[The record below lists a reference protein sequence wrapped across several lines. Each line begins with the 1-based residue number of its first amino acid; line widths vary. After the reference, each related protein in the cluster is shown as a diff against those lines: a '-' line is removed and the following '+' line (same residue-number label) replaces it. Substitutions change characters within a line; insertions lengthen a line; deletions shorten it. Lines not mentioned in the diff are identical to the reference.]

1 MRLIRVFPRRTKAT
15 PTDQLAYIGEPDLFA
30 EADAVHI
37 SVTFSWDIPEA
48 ERLERQ
54 WRKVAPTTIGGPAI
68 GDPGGLFESGLYLK
82 PGYVFTSR
90 GCPGRC
96 WYCDVWRRE
105 GPVRELPIRGG
116 WNVLDSN
123 LLACSEAHI
132 RAVFAMLA
140 RQKRRP
146 RFTGGLDA
154 ERMKPW
160 IAEELRALKTAGL
173 FLAYDKPEDYEP
185 VAQAAR
191 MLWKA
196 GFTQSAHTCRCY
208 VLIGYRGDTFGA
220 AEKRLRQVLAL
231 GLFPMAMLYRNGI
244 EIPPAEW
251 REFARQW
258 ARPFLIACK
267 EYSA

>member
-1 MRLIRVFPRRTKAT
+1 MRLIRVFPRRTNAT
-15 PTDQLAYIGEPDLFA
+15 PTDELTYVGKPDLFA
-30 EADAVHI
+30 EADEVHV
-37 SVTFSWDIPEA
+37 SVAFSWDVPEA
-48 ERLERQ
+48 ERLAQLWET
-54 WRKVAPTTIGGPAI
+54 VAPVKIGGPAT
-68 GDPGGLFESGLYLK
+68 GMAGGEFTPGVYLK

-105 GPVRELPIRGG
+105 GGIRELPIRDG

-140 RQKRRP
+140 RHKQRP

-154 ERMKPW
+154 ERMQPW
-160 IAEELRALKTAGL
+160 IAEELRALHTAGL

-185 VAQAAR
+185 VTEAAR
-191 MLWKA
+191 MLWAA
-196 GFTQSAHTCRCY
+196 GFTPEGHRIRCY
-208 VLIGYRGDTFGA
+208 VLIGYQGDTFDK
-220 AEKRLRQVLAL
+220 AEDRLRQILRL
-231 GLFPMAMLYRNGI
+231 GLFPMAMLYRDGRHA
-244 EIPPAEW
+244 PSADW
-251 REFARQW
+251 REFTRQW

-267 EYSA
+267 EHI